1 MSDVSAFWDERFARP
16 GYAYGEAPNDFLVE
30 ALPRLTRGRALSL
43 GEGEGRNAMFL
54 ARNGFEVTAVDAS
67 SVGLAKARA
76 RAEAE
81 GLAITTV
88 HADLATW
95 RPAAEH
101 FDVVVAI
108 FCHLPPA
115 LRREVHRAALAA
127 LRPGGAVV
135 IEAYTPA
142 QIAHGTGGPK
152 DPSLLY
158 TLDALREDLAGADL
172 EVAVERERVIHE
184 GALHDGVSAVVQ
196 VLARRV

>member
-16 GYAYGEAPNDFLVE
+16 GFAYGDAPNDFLVE
-30 ALPRLTRGRALSL
+30 ALPRLPRGRALSL
-43 GEGEGRNAMFL
+43 GEGEGRNAIFL

-67 SVGLAKARA
+67 VVGLAKARA
-76 RAEAE
+76 RAEAA
-81 GLAITTV
+81 GVSLTTV
-88 HADLATW
+88 HADLAAW
-95 RPAAEH
+95 RPARDH
-101 FDVVVAI
+101 FDVVVAV

-115 LRREVHRAALAA
+115 LRRDVHRAALAA

-142 QIAHGTGGPK
+142 QLAHGTGGPK

-158 TLDALREDLAGADL
+158 TLDALREDLAGASF
-172 EVAVERERVIHE
+172 EVAIERTREIHE
-184 GALHDGVSAVVQ
+184 GALHDGMSAVVQ